1 MEMSA
6 SPSSPVL
13 ELAEEHPPSVP
24 SSPSPSPEQQSPE
37 AAANAEAEA
46 DAEPDDELAAAYLH
60 ASQSPGESDTE
71 GVRVPRLVTLNLAP
85 SDQSESEPA
94 VPTLGEKQTTDST
107 EPDTPPESPRL
118 PRKSLAVRSVNKA
131 AFYRMTNLANQE
143 LKRARQSVQV
153 TMLEPRATAHSLRDE
168 AHAWKDCGTLI
179 QFLRNE
185 HFADHVGRLCTAV

>member
-13 ELAEEHPPSVP
+13 ELEVEHPPSVP

-37 AAANAEAEA
+37 AAA

-71 GVRVPRLVTLNLAP
+71 GVRVPRLVTLNPALP
-85 SDQSESEPA
+85 DQSESEPA

-185 HFADHVGRLCTAV
+185 HFADHVGRLCSAV